1 MPWWTRVLGASS
13 VAAALVVATVILT
26 DGTTSARGVRPVM
39 FATAANAAE
48 NTPTPTVVA
57 TSVAP
62 EPTTVAVPVPV
73 PTPKPAAPIVAPV
86 AAPDPVPDAEPV
98 AMQAPDPPAAGAAE
112 RCSSARQWVAAHG
125 LVLPAGF
132 AFRCPDP
139 AIFADGAS
147 RWGTTCWNCGAP
159 GGSYIAINIDRIGS
173 SDDTLHYVVA
183 HETCHAIQDVTTGVT
198 SEESADACAAAHGAP
213 PP

>member
-1 MPWWTRVLGASS
+1 MDASS
-13 VAAALVVATVILT
+13 
-26 DGTTSARGVRPVM
+26 
-39 FATAANAAE
+39 
-48 NTPTPTVVA
+48 
-57 TSVAP
+57 
-62 EPTTVAVPVPV
+62 
-73 PTPKPAAPIVAPV
+73 
-86 AAPDPVPDAEPV
+86 
-98 AMQAPDPPAAGAAE
+98 

-147 RWGTTCWNCGAP
+147 RWGITCWNCGAP

-173 SDDTLHYVVA
+173 SDDTLRYVVA

-198 SEESADACAAAHGAP
+198 SEDSADACAAAHGAP
-213 PP
+213 RP

>member
-1 MPWWTRVLGASS
+1 MSVWTRVAAAAAVSVAVVLGAFFM
-13 VAAALVVATVILT
+13 T
-26 DGTTSARGVRPVM
+26 TTSSAQGVQTVALASAQPV
-39 FATAANAAE
+39 AEPAPEAAPPAA
-48 NTPTPTVVA
+48 PA
-57 TSVAP
+57 TSAVAP
-62 EPTTVAVPVPV
+62 EPPTVAPAPVPS
-73 PTPKPAAPIVAPV
+73 PPPSAAVVARE
-86 AAPDPVPDAEPV
+86 PDPLPEPEP
-98 AMQAPDPPAAGAAE
+98 APEPARPAPGAAE
-112 RCSSARQWVAAHG
+112 RCASARQWVAGQG

-147 RWGTTCWNCGAP
+147 RWGITCWNCGAP
-159 GGSYIAINIDRIGS
+159 GGSYIAINIDRIGP
-173 SDDTLHYVVA
+173 SDDTLRYVVA